1 MKQYGILVCLV
12 SLLFFS
18 LSPLLPLAPHALYA
32 AQPQAEPEPTGS
44 LIVRTSTEE
53 GKQGDAQAR
62 IYTTDPQTLVS
73 MAPLGRPI
81 SLSPGAYRVELDVL
95 GGTISRERVL
105 VRAGRTS
112 NVIISEVA
120 ELQVNVLDK
129 KGQDLGLSVEIYD
142 GVSKELLGEFL
153 SGERI
158 IAQPGVVDVKVAT
171 PPQSRWWRDIELYRG
186 GLQELTLRER
196 VRGQLWVHP
205 LLNGRDVSPVTH
217 VIIYAAGTQKEIAR
231 SEPGEEHRF
240 SLDTGSYDVFV
251 TNPTGQGKPFVLEH
265 AEVPDEKTVE
275 KDVRLDAEPT
285 PPPTPPT
292 PSKTQAL

>member
-1 MKQYGILVCLV
+1 MKQHWILVCLG

-18 LSPLLPLAPHALYA
+18 LSPLFPLSPHAIYA
-32 AQPQAEPEPTGS
+32 VQPQAEPEQTGS

-53 GKQGDAQAR
+53 GNQGDAQAK

-73 MAPLGRPI
+73 MAPLGKPI
-81 SLSPGAYRVELDVL
+81 SLSPGVYRVELDVL

-105 VRAGRTS
+105 VKADRTS

-120 ELQVNVLDK
+120 ELQVNILDK
-129 KGQDLGLSVEIYD
+129 KGQDLGLGVEIYD

-158 IAQPGVVDVKVAT
+158 MAQPGVVDVKVAT
-171 PPQSRWWRDIELYRG
+171 PPQSRWWRDIELHRG

-231 SEPGEEHRF
+231 SEPGQEHRF
-240 SLDTGSYDVFV
+240 SLDTGSYDVLV
-251 TNPTGQGKPFVLEH
+251 TNPTGQGKPFVLER
-265 AEVPDEKTVE
+265 AEVPDEKTTE
-275 KDVRLDAEPT
+275 KDVRLDADL
-285 PPPTPPT
+285 PPLPT
-292 PSKTQAL
+292 PSKTLAL

>member
-1 MKQYGILVCLV
+1 MKRYWILVCLV
-12 SLLFFS
+12 SLLLFS
-18 LSPLLPLAPHALYA
+18 LSPLSPHALYA

-53 GKQGDAQAR
+53 EKQGDAQAR
-62 IYTTDPQTLVS
+62 IYTTDSQTLVS

-105 VRAGRTS
+105 VKAGRTS

-129 KGQDLGLSVEIYD
+129 KGQDLGLGVEIYD

-171 PPQSRWWRDIELYRG
+171 PPQSRWWRDIELHRG

-240 SLDTGSYDVFV
+240 SLDTGSYDIFV
-251 TNPTGQGKPFVLEH
+251 TNPTGQGKPFVLER
-265 AEVPDEKTVE
+265 AEVPDEKTV
-275 KDVRLDAEPT
+275 
-285 PPPTPPT
+285 
-292 PSKTQAL
+292 

>member
-1 MKQYGILVCLV
+1 MKQHWILVYLV

-18 LSPLLPLAPHALYA
+18 LSPLLPLSPHAIYA
-32 AQPQAEPEPTGS
+32 AQPQAEPTGS

-53 GKQGDAQAR
+53 GNQGDAQAK

-73 MAPLGRPI
+73 MAPLGKAI

-105 VRAGRTS
+105 VKADRTS

-120 ELQVNVLDK
+120 ELQVNILDK
-129 KGQDLGLSVEIYD
+129 KGQDLGLGVEIYD

-158 IAQPGVVDVKVAT
+158 MAQPGVVDVKVAT
-171 PPQSRWWRDIELYRG
+171 PPQSRWWRDIELRRG
-186 GLQELTLRER
+186 GLRELTLRER

-231 SEPGEEHRF
+231 SEPGQEHRF
-240 SLDTGSYDVFV
+240 SLDTGSYDVLV
-251 TNPTGQGKPFVLEH
+251 TNPTGQGKPFILER

-275 KDVRLDAEPT
+275 KNVRLDAEP
-285 PPPTPPT
+285 PPQPPLRT
-292 PSKTQAL
+292 PSKTHAL